1 MLLIVAVCLW
11 FAALLLGPIFGL
23 YLTAKWNV
31 DPTGRRTACLYAAGL
46 IGSVSFSWVVGLQ
59 TVWATINLLFC
70 VSAFLAYWV
79 LAGAVG
85 TVRPRIVGYLLGM
98 TAYIPAIPSVLLGTV
113 GMLGSAFILSE
124 YLSPPLAERRLDA
137 GLSCRVMAW
146 GMVLT
151 DEGYTVHLSRS
162 LPWFP
167 LRLEV
172 ATVSVDETDARGGP
186 TSATC
191 ESVATAWRGGER

>member
-1 MLLIVAVCLW
+1 MA
-11 FAALLLGPIFGL
+11 
-23 YLTAKWNV
+23 
-31 DPTGRRTACLYAAGL
+31 
-46 IGSVSFSWVVGLQ
+46 GLQ
-59 TVWATINLLFC
+59 TLWATFNLLFC
-70 VSAFLAYWV
+70 VTAFLAYWV

-113 GMLGSAFILSE
+113 GMLGSALILSD

-151 DEGYTVHLSRS
+151 DEGYTVHLYRS

-167 LRLEV
+167 LHLEV
-172 ATVSVDETDARGGP
+172 ATVRVDETGPRGGP

-191 ESVATAWRGGER
+191 EGVAAEWRGGKR